1 MRTKILR
8 VSSLLL
14 MSLTLLFASIA
25 GTTTAYAFDNEVKNG
40 VVPIVFYLKGA
51 KVLLTDGTNYQEYQD
66 LGDCEWSGGSGFFV
80 GDGSGS
86 AQYIVT
92 NAHVVEDYVAAKEGE
107 EFATLY
113 GYTEEG
119 YGIIIY
125 ASSCE
130 LRVYYDQNDYEAA
143 YVDCIGDSEK
153 VDLAVLRL
161 RDPTDKRHTLPLM
174 ETNEKM
180 AVMPVKK
187 LMLSTGIPMIVSMVL
202 QAVYNIVDSA
212 FVSNMANGG
221 EQALNALTLAF
232 PMQVLMVAVGI
243 GTGVGANVLTAKS
256 LGSGDHEQA
265 NRTAGNAAFMSAV
278 IYAAFLLFG
287 IFGTGLYIGS
297 QTSDPDAA
305 RMGTEYLQICCIFSF
320 GMCFFAIYE
329 KLLQATGHSV
339 YSTAAQIAGAVT
351 NIVLDPIM
359 IYGLLGCP
367 EMGVKGAAYAT
378 VIGQIV
384 SFALAFIFHLR
395 VNESISNKLI
405 YFKPDLRTIKL
416 IYSIGLPAIISQALI
431 SVMTYGMNLVL
442 GGIAG
447 EAVTAYGLYYKVMQ
461 FLLFARVG
469 RNRGLGIRWKL
480 NPWVMRKVP
489 RLSGFTSALPCMT
502 RPRWAA

>member
-1 MRTKILR
+1 
-8 VSSLLL
+8 
-14 MSLTLLFASIA
+14 
-25 GTTTAYAFDNEVKNG
+25 
-40 VVPIVFYLKGA
+40 
-51 KVLLTDGTNYQEYQD
+51 
-66 LGDCEWSGGSGFFV
+66 
-80 GDGSGS
+80 
-86 AQYIVT
+86 
-92 NAHVVEDYVAAKEGE
+92 
-107 EFATLY
+107 
-113 GYTEEG
+113 
-119 YGIIIY
+119 
-125 ASSCE
+125 
-130 LRVYYDQNDYEAA
+130 
-143 YVDCIGDSEK
+143 
-153 VDLAVLRL
+153 
-161 RDPTDKRHTLPLM
+161 M

-278 IYAAFLLFG
+278 IYAAFLIFG

-384 SFALAFIFHLR
+384 SFALAFIFHLK
-395 VNESISNKLI
+395 VNKSISNKLI

-461 FLLFARVG
+461 FLLFAAFGMRDAIMPITAYSYG
-469 RNRGLGIRWKL
+469 MGDADRIRDAVKYGHL
-480 NPWVMRKVP
+480 YTFIIMIAGTIFLEIFAEPFAAVFG
-489 RLSGFTSALPCMT
+489 LSGVTNELCISAMRIISVCFVFAGANIAFQGIFQALGAGISSLIISLCRQLVFVFPFALIFAALSGGEAENAWLVWITFPIAEILTSAAAVFLHIRIMRT
-502 RPRWAA
+502 RVSPSALSAANTVRES

>member
-1 MRTKILR
+1 
-8 VSSLLL
+8 
-14 MSLTLLFASIA
+14 
-25 GTTTAYAFDNEVKNG
+25 
-40 VVPIVFYLKGA
+40 
-51 KVLLTDGTNYQEYQD
+51 
-66 LGDCEWSGGSGFFV
+66 
-80 GDGSGS
+80 
-86 AQYIVT
+86 
-92 NAHVVEDYVAAKEGE
+92 
-107 EFATLY
+107 
-113 GYTEEG
+113 
-119 YGIIIY
+119 
-125 ASSCE
+125 
-130 LRVYYDQNDYEAA
+130 
-143 YVDCIGDSEK
+143 
-153 VDLAVLRL
+153 
-161 RDPTDKRHTLPLM
+161 M

-265 NRTAGNAAFMSAV
+265 NRTAGNAASMSAV

-384 SFALAFIFHLR
+384 SFALAFIFHLK
-395 VNESISNKLI
+395 VNKSISNKLI

-461 FLLFARVG
+461 FLLFAAFGMRDAIMPITAFSYG
-469 RNRGLGIRWKL
+469 MGDADRIRDAVKYGHL
-480 NPWVMRKVP
+480 YTFIIMIAGTIFLEIFAEPFAAVFG
-489 RLSGFTSALPCMT
+489 LSGVTNELCISAMRIISVCFVFAGANIAFQGIFQALGAGISSLIISLCRQLVFVFPFALIFAALSGGEAENAWLVWITFPIAEILTSAAAVFLHIHIMRT
-502 RPRWAA
+502 RVSPSALSAANTVRES

>member
-1 MRTKILR
+1 M
-8 VSSLLL
+8 
-14 MSLTLLFASIA
+14 LTSEQDNFVKMYQNSFRNNWDREAITDY
-25 GTTTAYAFDNEVKNG
+25 GTTNT
-40 VVPIVFYLKGA
+40 
-51 KVLLTDGTNYQEYQD
+51 LTYSQ
-66 LGDCEWSGGSGFFV
+66 LAALIARLHILFK
-80 GDGSGS
+80 
-86 AQYIVT
+86 QYKIKK
-92 NAHVVEDYVAAKEGE
+92 D
-107 EFATLY
+107 
-113 GYTEEG
+113 
-119 YGIIIY
+119 
-125 ASSCE
+125 
-130 LRVYYDQNDYEAA
+130 
-143 YVDCIGDSEK
+143 EK
-153 VDLAVLRL
+153 I
-161 RDPTDKRHTLPLM
+161 
-174 ETNEKM
+174 

-384 SFALAFIFHLR
+384 IEQIERDPLRPAVNGRHRGRRVSLLCLPGFSLFLFRRHRRGFFSKLQGFLLRFGAVLRRRFFTRHLFRCGSHCIACTFRFAGGFFHSRLRRRLFDALCRFIGKDAKRTCGEQGKQHEQCQCQCQSSVFHTDRSPFMIPSNSLVTGNKNNISSFA
-395 VNESISNKLI
+395 
-405 YFKPDLRTIKL
+405 
-416 IYSIGLPAIISQALI
+416 
-431 SVMTYGMNLVL
+431 
-442 GGIAG
+442 
-447 EAVTAYGLYYKVMQ
+447 
-461 FLLFARVG
+461 
-469 RNRGLGIRWKL
+469 
-480 NPWVMRKVP
+480 
-489 RLSGFTSALPCMT
+489 
-502 RPRWAA
+502 